1 MGRLH
6 EFFDHTANPWGHLK
20 PIFPTAAG
28 RMELALVQEASDF
41 YSGQVVLIAGGSLI
55 RQGKDVVATCRRFM
69 EQVQGCGPAL
79 LPHSPASTSCWATP
93 MIFM

>member
-1 MGRLH
+1 MARHVTMADVGFLS
-6 EFFDHTANPWGHLK
+6 PCPYG
-20 PIFPTAAG
+20 
-28 RMELALVQEASDF
+28 MELALVQEASDF

-79 LPHSPASTSCWATP
+79 SPHSPASTSCWATP
-93 MIFM
+93 MISM